1 MTPMYNKTA
10 VAKVLGMSF
19 RALRYR
25 IKKLGIEW
33 QCTELERQGECRHE
47 RLCKALVAQRFTR
60 DAWSAGVNSNG

>member
-1 MTPMYNKTA
+1 
-10 VAKVLGMSF
+10 
-19 RALRYR
+19 LRYR